1 MSDEDTIARLE
12 KRLAREKL
20 ARQEAERL
28 LEAKSL
34 ELYTANVELAEAA
47 RVLEDKVAER
57 TLALSQALALA
68 EAGVRAKTEFLAVM
82 SHELRTPMNGVMG
95 MAELLAA
102 TPLSPAQRELLHTL
116 QESAEAQMVLI
127 KDILDLSA
135 IENGNLNLR
144 RDDVDMMALLEGLAA
159 QFRTRANAKG
169 LSLWLDMPDALPWLR
184 GDADRIRQILGNL
197 LSNALKFTAEGQ
209 LSLLVSLQKQ
219 PDGGARWQVAVRDT
233 GIGMD
238 SEQVGRLFRAF
249 EMADSSP
256 TRRHGGT
263 GVGLAISRRLALA
276 MNGDILVDSRLGEGS
291 CFTFSWQAETVSAP
305 AQVRPGN
312 AEIDLPGPAREL
324 RVLVAEDNPIN
335 QKLIVM
341 MLQRLG
347 LSAITMADDGE
358 QALAVMQQGSV
369 DLVLMDIQMPNMS
382 GIDATLAIRCQDL
395 PAQPDI
401 VALTA
406 NAFEEDRQACLAAG
420 MDDFLTKPIRLDLL
434 ASVLCHAARGDYAVQ
449 RDSRPLPALSA
460 HGG

>member
-1 MSDEDTIARLE
+1 MSDSDLIQRLE

-34 ELYTANVELAEAA
+34 ALYTANCELAEAA
-47 RVLEDKVAER
+47 HLLEDKVAER
-57 TLALSQALALA
+57 TLELSQALALA
-68 EAGVRAKTEFLAVM
+68 EAGMRAKTEFLAVM

-102 TPLSPAQRELLHTL
+102 TPLSVAQRDLLQTL
-116 QESAEAQMVLI
+116 QASAEAQMVLI
-127 KDILDLSA
+127 NDILDLSA
-135 IENGNLNLR
+135 IENGNLSLR
-144 RDDVDMMALLEGLAA
+144 RDEVDMMVLLEGLAA
-159 QFRTRANAKG
+159 QYRTRANAKG
-169 LSLWLDMPDALPWLR
+169 LSVWLDMPDALPWLR

-197 LSNALKFTAEGQ
+197 LSNALKFTEEGQ
-209 LSLLVSLQKQ
+209 ISLQVALHKQ
-219 PDGGARWQVAVRDT
+219 PDGYAQWQVSVRDS
-233 GIGMD
+233 GIGM
-238 SEQVGRLFRAF
+238 SPAQLARLFRAF

-276 MNGDILVDSRLGEGS
+276 MNGDILVESQPGAGS
-291 CFTFSWQAETVSAP
+291 CFTFCWRAETVPAP
-305 AQVRPGN
+305 AQLRHGD
-312 AEIDLPGPAREL
+312 IDITLPGPAREL

-335 QKLIVM
+335 QKLIVK

-347 LSAITMADDGE
+347 LSTIAVADDGE
-358 QALAVMQQGSV
+358 QALDVMQQGCI
-369 DLVLMDIQMPNMS
+369 DLVLMDMQMPNMS
-382 GIDATLAIRCQDL
+382 GVDATLAIRCQDL

-406 NAFEEDRQACLAAG
+406 NAFEEDRQTCLGAG

-434 ASVLCHAARGDYAVQ
+434 AGVLCHAARGDYALQ
-449 RDSRPLPALSA
+449 RDARQPA
-460 HGG
+460 

>member
-1 MSDEDTIARLE
+1 MSDSDLIQRLE

-34 ELYTANVELAEAA
+34 ALYTANCELAEAA
-47 RVLEDKVAER
+47 HLLEDKVAER
-57 TLALSQALALA
+57 TLELSQALALA
-68 EAGVRAKTEFLAVM
+68 EAGMRAKTEFLAVM

-102 TPLSPAQRELLHTL
+102 TPLSAAQRDLLQTL
-116 QESAEAQMVLI
+116 QASAEAQMVLI
-127 KDILDLSA
+127 NDILDLSA
-135 IENGNLNLR
+135 IENGNLSLR
-144 RDDVDMMALLEGLAA
+144 RDEVDMMVLLEGLAA
-159 QFRTRANAKG
+159 QYRTRANAKG
-169 LSLWLDMPDALPWLR
+169 LSVWLDMPDALPWLR

-197 LSNALKFTAEGQ
+197 LSNALKFTEEGQ
-209 LSLLVSLQKQ
+209 ISLQVALHKQ
-219 PDGGARWQVAVRDT
+219 PDGYAQWQVSVRDS
-233 GIGMD
+233 GIGM
-238 SEQVGRLFRAF
+238 SPAQLARLFRAF

-276 MNGDILVDSRLGEGS
+276 MNGDILVESQPGAGS
-291 CFTFSWQAETVSAP
+291 CFTFCWRAETVPAP
-305 AQVRPGN
+305 AQLRHGD
-312 AEIDLPGPAREL
+312 IDITLPGPAREL

-335 QKLIVM
+335 QKLIVK

-347 LSAITMADDGE
+347 LSTIAVADDGE
-358 QALAVMQQGSV
+358 QALDVMQQGCI
-369 DLVLMDIQMPNMS
+369 DLVLMDMQMPNMS
-382 GIDATLAIRCQDL
+382 GVDATLAIRCQDL

-406 NAFEEDRQACLAAG
+406 NAFEEDRQTCLGAG

-434 ASVLCHAARGDYAVQ
+434 AGVLCHAARGDYALQ
-449 RDSRPLPALSA
+449 RDARQPA
-460 HGG
+460 